1 MSLMNKETI
10 IKDIYRMKFII
21 NSQVFLKDL
30 QAISGVITGNNTV
43 AILNCFH
50 FKLNENILTIKATDL
65 ETTLV
70 ATIELDTVKVE
81 GIDEVAVPAKM
92 LLEILKSFSDM
103 PLAFSVDPDNYMID
117 IEAGEGKYRLAGQNP
132 ETYPVLKKDDNTTRI
147 VLPASVLVNAISKT
161 SFATGNNE
169 MRQQM
174 SGIYCEINSESITFV
189 GTDAHK
195 LVRYRRMDINS
206 NETGS
211 FILPKKP
218 IGIVKNI
225 ILLNKEDVDIVVEY
239 NSTNVYFSFDN
250 FYIVC
255 RLIDG
260 KYPNY
265 EAAIPKENP
274 NKLIIN
280 RSEFL
285 NSLRRVSIFANQ
297 STLQVRLLCTEKEL
311 IISSED
317 IENSSDAKEKIACE
331 YEGEQMEIGFNA
343 RFLLDMV
350 NNIDTEN
357 VMMEL
362 AHPSRAGILF
372 PVNEEEDLKEN
383 ILMLVMPVMLNA
395 N

>member
-1 MSLMNKETI
+1 
-10 IKDIYRMKFII
+10 MKFII
-21 NSQVFLKDL
+21 NSQVFSKNL
-30 QAISGVITGNNTV
+30 QALSGVINNNNTV
-43 AILNCFH
+43 AMLNCFH
-50 FKLNENILTIKATDL
+50 FRLEENVLTIRATDL

-70 ATIELDTVKVE
+70 STIHLDTAKVE
-81 GIDEVAVPAKM
+81 GISEVAVPAKI
-92 LLEILKSFSDM
+92 LLDILKSFNDI
-103 PLAFSVDPDNYMID
+103 PLTFSVNPDNYLID
-117 IEAGEGKYRLAGQNP
+117 IVAGEGKYHLAGQNP
-132 ETYPVLKKDDNTTRI
+132 ETYPVFKKAENTTKI

-161 SFATGNNE
+161 SFATSNDE

-174 SGIYCEINSESITFV
+174 SGIYCEMNSESLTFV

-195 LVRYRRMDINS
+195 LVRYRRFDVVSDENS
-206 NETGS
+206 S

-218 IGIVKNI
+218 IGMVKNI
-225 ILLNKEDVDIVVEY
+225 ILMNKEDVDVVVEY
-239 NSTNVYFSFDN
+239 NSTNVFFSFDN
-250 FYIVC
+250 FYIIC
-255 RLIDG
+255 RLVDG

-285 NSLRRVSIFANQ
+285 TSLRRVSIFANQ

-317 IENSSDAKEKIACE
+317 IENSNDAKEKIACE
-331 YEGEQMEIGFNA
+331 YEGDQMEIGFNA
-343 RFLLDMV
+343 KFLIEMV

-372 PVNEEEDLKEN
+372 PVNEEDDMKEN
-383 ILMLVMPVMLNA
+383 ILMLVMPVMLNV

>member
-21 NSQVFLKDL
+21 NSQVFLKNL

>member
-1 MSLMNKETI
+1 MVSPPVRDFGYSERL
-10 IKDIYRMKFII
+10 
-21 NSQVFLKDL
+21 
-30 QAISGVITGNNTV
+30 
-43 AILNCFH
+43 
-50 FKLNENILTIKATDL
+50 
-65 ETTLV
+65 
-70 ATIELDTVKVE
+70 
-81 GIDEVAVPAKM
+81 
-92 LLEILKSFSDM
+92 
-103 PLAFSVDPDNYMID
+103 ID
-117 IEAGEGKYRLAGQNP
+117 IKAGEGKYRLAGMNP
-132 ETYPVLKKDDNTTRI
+132 ETYPVLKKGADTTQI

-174 SGIYCEINSESITFV
+174 SGIYCEINPDSITFV

-195 LVRYRRMDINS
+195 LVRYRRMNIKS
-206 NETGS
+206 EETSS

-218 IGIVKNI
+218 ISIVKNI
-225 ILLNKEDVDIVVEY
+225 ILMSKEDVDVLVEY
-239 NSTNVYFSFDN
+239 NATNVYFSFGN

-280 RSEFL
+280 RSDFL

-297 STLQVRLLCTEKEL
+297 STFQVRLLCTEKEL

-331 YEGEQMEIGFNA
+331 YEGDQMEIGFNA
-343 RFLLDMV
+343 KFLMDMV

-372 PVNEEEDLKEN
+372 PVNDEEDLKEN

>member
-1 MSLMNKETI
+1 
-10 IKDIYRMKFII
+10 MKFII
-21 NSQVFLKDL
+21 NSQVFSKNL
-30 QAISGVITGNNTV
+30 QALSGVINNNNTV

-50 FKLNENILTIKATDL
+50 FRLEENVLTIRATDL

-70 ATIELDTVKVE
+70 STIHLDTAKVE
-81 GIDEVAVPAKM
+81 GISEVAVPAKI
-92 LLEILKSFSDM
+92 LLDILKSFNDI
-103 PLAFSVDPDNYMID
+103 PLTFSVNPDNYLID
-117 IEAGEGKYRLAGQNP
+117 IVAGEGKYHLAGQNP
-132 ETYPVLKKDDNTTRI
+132 ETYPVLKKAENTTKI

-161 SFATGNNE
+161 SFATSNDE

-174 SGIYCEINSESITFV
+174 SGIYCEMNSESLTFV

-195 LVRYRRMDINS
+195 LVRYRRFDVVSDENS
-206 NETGS
+206 S

-218 IGIVKNI
+218 IGMVKNI
-225 ILLNKEDVDIVVEY
+225 ILMNKEDVDVVVEY
-239 NSTNVYFSFDN
+239 NSTNVFFSFDN
-250 FYIVC
+250 FYIIC
-255 RLIDG
+255 RLVDG

-285 NSLRRVSIFANQ
+285 TSLRRVSIFANQ

-317 IENSSDAKEKIACE
+317 IENSNDAKEKIACE
-331 YEGEQMEIGFNA
+331 YEGDQMEIGFNA
-343 RFLLDMV
+343 KFLIEMV
-350 NNIDTEN
+350 SNIDTEN

-372 PVNEEEDLKEN
+372 PVNEEDDMKEN
-383 ILMLVMPVMLNA
+383 ILMLVMPVMLNV